1 LACICSAASGFTQPY
16 LGVIFAKVMNL
27 LTVPPELYEMLHGPD
42 YLREELDFWVLMTC
56 LMAVISLLGM
66 TLRGTAFGFLGQNV
80 TLKIRDILYVNILM
94 KDIGFFD
101 FRENNA
107 SVITSVMA

>member
-1 LACICSAASGFTQPY
+1 MAAVSFVG
-16 LGVIFAKVMNL
+16 I
-27 LTVPPELYEMLHGPD
+27 
-42 YLREELDFWVLMTC
+42 
-56 LMAVISLLGM
+56 

-80 TLKIRDILYVNILM
+80 TLKIRDLLYVNILM